1 MNGNEKH
8 CGDCEYHL
16 LVKQGLFECQ
26 LDGER
31 YKSGYKCKHHKPI
44 TRMSPQEKLFAI
56 ASKKKE
62 IEADKER
69 KHAEEMADKDREHKE
84 ELARKDL
91 WIKIIIAVGTIILG
105 ALITKLFSL
114 W

>member
-1 MNGNEKH
+1 MSDEH

-16 LVKQGLFECQ
+16 IVEQGLFECQ
-26 LDGER
+26 LDSER
-31 YKSGYKCKHHKPI
+31 HKSGYKCEHHKSP
-44 TRMSPQEKLFAI
+44 TRMSPQEKLFAV

-69 KHAEEMADKDREHKE
+69 KHAEEMADKDREHKDK
-84 ELARKDL
+84 LARKDRL
-91 WIKIIIAVGTIILG
+91 LKIVIAIGSIILT
-105 ALITKLFSL
+105 ALITKLLSL